1 MEVLHEKCFD
11 SRDIYMVRERNVK
24 KGGLEDE

>member
-11 SRDIYMVRERNVK
+11 SQGIYMVRERNVK
-24 KGGLEDE
+24 NGGLDNE